1 VRQIH
6 EVLVLY
12 YVQGLTQAEVGR
24 RLGVSTSKVNRL
36 LQKARE
42 MGMVEVTIRTPH
54 TFDLESRLKA
64 IFGITEALVIPR
76 IADDLNAMVETLGRA
91 GADCLLRYV
100 RDGDVIAI
108 GGGSSVYAVAQALEP
123 TRSYDVAVVPILG
136 GVQGSAYTDVN
147 YLATQIAQRLGGR
160 AYQFHAPAFVDT
172 LEQREMLLSLGPV
185 KEVADIARQAD
196 LALIGVGTMD
206 YETSRYV
213 KFTALSAEDMQRISQ
228 VWSGVGEIGARVFDT
243 EGRPCAVEH
252 EKRLVGLTLP
262 ELRQIPLSIAVAATS
277 TKALPLYG
285 ALRGGYLDVLV
296 TDAAAASGILELF
309 EKDFRGEPAAEPD

>member
-1 VRQIH
+1 MRQIN

-12 YVQGLTQAEVGR
+12 YTQGMTQAEVGR
-24 RLGVSTSKVNRL
+24 RLGISTSKVNRM

-64 IFGITEALVIPR
+64 IFGITEAVVIPR
-76 IADDLNAMVETLGRA
+76 IADALNAMVETLGRA

-108 GGGSSVYAVAQALEP
+108 SGGTAVYAVAQALEP
-123 TRSYDVAVVPILG
+123 ARSYDVAVVPILG
-136 GVQGSAYTDVN
+136 GVQGWAYTDVN

-172 LEQREMLLSLGPV
+172 PEQRDMLLSLGPV

-196 LALIGVGTMD
+196 VALVGVGTLD
-206 YETSRYV
+206 SETSRYV
-213 KFTALSAEDMQRISQ
+213 KFTALSAEDMQRISE
-228 VWSGVGEIGARVFDT
+228 VWGGVGEMGACVFDM
-243 EGRPCAVEH
+243 EGRPCAVEYA
-252 EKRLVGLTLP
+252 E
-262 ELRQIPLSIAVAATS
+262 RQV
-277 TKALPLYG
+277 
-285 ALRGGYLDVLV
+285 
-296 TDAAAASGILELF
+296 
-309 EKDFRGEPAAEPD
+309 